1 MKILVINSGSS
12 SIKFKLYD
20 MQNESVMCKGLIEQ
34 IGSENSFAK
43 ISTAHSCKE
52 KSGAIANHARGIEV
66 MNELLF
72 NSGVVNSLDEIDGVG
87 HRVVQG
93 ADLFSDA
100 VLIDES
106 VMAKIEELI
115 PLAPLHNPAHL
126 AGMRETLKVRPD
138 IPNVAVFDTVFHQT
152 MPKSSYMYAL
162 PVEFYE
168 KYKIRKYGFHGT
180 SHQFVSKAAAK
191 ILNIDYNKF
200 SCITLHLGNGASI
213 AAIKNGK
220 CIDTTMGLTPLE
232 GLMMGTRCGSID
244 PAIMPF
250 LMENANLSAKEVDN
264 IMNKKSGLLAI
275 GGSNDMRVIEQKMD
289 AGDENAKLAFDM
301 FVLKVKKFIGAY
313 IAILGKIDSII
324 FTAGI
329 GENDARIREAVCE
342 GLEIFDIKIDK
353 VKNKEPKDEPRRI
366 SQIDSKV
373 RIAIVPTDE
382 ELAIA
387 QDTLRVIQNKGNK

>member
-1 MKILVINSGSS
+1 
-12 SIKFKLYD
+12 
-20 MQNESVMCKGLIEQ
+20 
-34 IGSENSFAK
+34 
-43 ISTAHSCKE
+43 
-52 KSGAIANHARGIEV
+52 
-66 MNELLF
+66 
-72 NSGVVNSLDEIDGVG
+72 
-87 HRVVQG
+87 
-93 ADLFSDA
+93 
-100 VLIDES
+100 
-106 VMAKIEELI
+106 
-115 PLAPLHNPAHL
+115 
-126 AGMRETLKVRPD
+126 
-138 IPNVAVFDTVFHQT
+138 
-152 MPKSSYMYAL
+152 MYAL
-162 PVEFYE
+162 PIEFYE

-191 ILNIDYNKF
+191 ILNIDYDKF

-275 GGSNDMRVIEQKMD
+275 GGSNDMRIIEQKMD

-329 GENDARIREAVCE
+329 GENDARIREAVCD

-353 VKNKEPKDEPRRI
+353 IKNKESKDEPRRI

-387 QDTLRVIQNKGNK
+387 QDALRIIKNKGNK